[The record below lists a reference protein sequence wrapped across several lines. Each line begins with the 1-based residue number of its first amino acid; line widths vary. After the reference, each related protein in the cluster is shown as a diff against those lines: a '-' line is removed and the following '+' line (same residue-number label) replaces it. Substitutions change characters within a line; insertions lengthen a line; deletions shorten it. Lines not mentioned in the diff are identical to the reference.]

1 MGNTLIKSSGNK
13 SSKSNQDSL
22 FRTDHLNTDLKR
34 RSVRGGMITIV
45 QQIAK
50 MALQIGSTI
59 VLARLLTPEDYGLV
73 GMVKAVTGFI
83 ELFKHLGLNT
93 ATIQKAEI
101 NHSQVSTLF
110 WINIGVSVFLA
121 GLTALLAP
129 LIASFYNEP
138 RLIPIMIVLAFGYI
152 FSGIGT
158 QHYALVSRQMR
169 YRTLAINDMSSLVI
183 GIIVAIIAAWFGAQ
197 YWALILMNLTIALI
211 SSIGIWLVSGWRPGL
226 PHWNSEIKTMLAFG
240 GGLTGSNIVSYL
252 SSNIDNIL
260 IGKYW
265 GAEELGL
272 YTRAYQL
279 LVLPLFSINGT
290 IRNVAINTLSRLVD
304 SPQRFRTVY
313 LRILEKV
320 IMLAMPLVALL
331 LITSD
336 WLVLIVLGPQWS
348 DVSNIFR
355 WFSFS
360 ALIQPVN
367 YTMGWLLISQ
377 GRTWEMFR
385 FWTLTN
391 TISVIAII
399 VGLPWK
405 SSGVAAAYS
414 LAGLCLKTPLLYWY
428 VGKHSP
434 VRTSDFYRTMI
445 PSLCA
450 AFCTILT
457 LLAFRQWVEISN
469 PFIGLTIS
477 FTITIATAL
486 TVFAIFPSGRLA
498 LEDWKNLVSLI
509 SSKKKSS

>member
-1 MGNTLIKSSGNK
+1 MGNTLLKSSSNN
-13 SSKSNQDSL
+13 SSTANRDHL
-22 FRTDHLNTDLKR
+22 FRTDHLQGDLKR
-34 RSVRGGMITIV
+34 RSVRGGMITIT
-45 QQIAK
+45 QQVAK

-110 WINIGVSVFLA
+110 WINIGLSVFLA
-121 GLTALLAP
+121 GLTALVAP
-129 LIASFYNEP
+129 LIALFYNEP
-138 RLIPIMIVLAFGYI
+138 RLISIVIALALGYI

-183 GIIVAIIAAWFGAQ
+183 GIMVAIIAAWFGAQ
-197 YWALILMNLTIALI
+197 YWALVLMNLTIPLV
-211 SSIGIWLVSGWRPGL
+211 SSIGIWLVSGWRPGW
-226 PHWNSEIKTMLAFG
+226 PHWNSEIKAMLAFG
-240 GGLTGSNIVSYL
+240 GGLTGSNIVTYFSK
-252 SSNIDNIL
+252 NIDNVL

-272 YTRAYQL
+272 YTRAFQL

-290 IRNVAINTLSRLVD
+290 IRSVAINALSRLVE
-304 SPQRFRTVY
+304 SPERYRKAY
-313 LRILEKV
+313 IRILEKI
-320 IMLAMPLVALL
+320 IMLAMPLVAFLL
-331 LITSD
+331 VTSD
-336 WLVLIVLGPQWS
+336 WLVSILLGSQWS
-348 DVSNIFR
+348 GVSNIFR

-360 ALIQPVN
+360 ALILPVN

-385 FWTLTN
+385 LWTLTSG
-391 TISVIAII
+391 ILVIAII
-399 VGLPWK
+399 IGLPWK
-405 SSGVAAAYS
+405 STGVAAAYS

-428 VGKHSP
+428 VGKRSP

-457 LLAFRQWVEISN
+457 LLAFRQWIEITN
-469 PFIGLTIS
+469 LFMGVIIALI
-477 FTITIATAL
+477 ITIVTAL
-486 TVFAIFPSGRLA
+486 TVFAILPSGRLA
-498 LEDWKNLVSLI
+498 LQDWKNMLI
-509 SSKKKSS
+509 LILKKKN